1 MHPIEHLRYV
11 ARSSGADPSLL
22 VRETAGALAGMLA
35 VEPAGLVPACRRLV
49 ERHLTVGP
57 VWWLSARVLTA
68 PDPLRAAR
76 ASAAEMDNDPTA
88 RALAAALAD
97 DVTVT
102 VVGWPEVAGAGLRR
116 RGDIEVLVADAMGDG
131 PILARRLEDAVA
143 RATVVADAGVAA
155 AVVVSDLV
163 VIEATAA
170 GPSGVLAT
178 LGSHSA
184 AAVAASRGV
193 PVWVVAGVGRVL
205 PAPLWDSLLGR
216 LDQGPAEPWDRPVEL
231 VPAALVTAVA
241 GPDGLVG
248 PRRGPG
254 PGHLPRGPRTAAP
267 PARLS
272 GAVGSSVRPWGKSWS
287 SPATAR
293 PPRGTWRSRTS
304 GTRAP
309 AWW

>member
-11 ARSSGADPSLL
+11 ARASGADPSLL
-22 VRETAGALAGMLA
+22 VRETAGALAGMLR

-68 PDPLRAAR
+68 PDPLRAAGAA
-76 ASAAEMDNDPTA
+76 ASEMEGDPTA
-88 RALAAALAD
+88 RALAAALPD
-97 DVTVT
+97 DITIT

-116 RGDIEVLVADAMGDG
+116 RGDVEVLVADALGEG
-131 PILARRLEDAVA
+131 SILARRLEDAVA
-143 RATVVADAGVAA
+143 RATVVPDAGVAA

-205 PAPLWDSLLGR
+205 PERLWDSLLAR
-216 LDQGPAEPWDRPVEL
+216 LDLGPTEPWDRPVEL
-231 VPAALVTAVA
+231 VPAALVSAVV
-241 GPDGLVG
+241 GPDGLFDPDEGLAQATCPV
-248 PRRGPG
+248 
-254 PGHLPRGPRTAAP
+254 AP
-267 PARLS
+267 ELL
-272 GAVGSSVRPWGKSWS
+272 RPSLG
-287 SPATAR
+287 
-293 PPRGTWRSRTS
+293 
-304 GTRAP
+304 
-309 AWW
+309 